1 MLSYDGCFELEKNP
15 SLPSLALVCDNSPAF
30 FPKALEL
37 YLHSLY
43 ETETIP
49 EFYSREPSL

>member
-1 MLSYDGCFELEKNP
+1 MLSDDVCFELEKNP